1 MKLKIAL
8 VQMNVILGEKAV
20 NRGKVTSLLQDL
32 PEHCDFLVLPELWN
46 TGYDLGHLKTL
57 AETTKEESMAFL
69 REIAVNHKVNVIG
82 GSIAEKRDEDIYNM
96 LPVIDRKGEILCK
109 YRKVHLFPY
118 GIDEPA
124 VFEQGNEWG
133 LCETDCGVIGTMLC
147 YDLRFPA
154 FCRNLALRKADVIFV
169 PAQWPLARADHF
181 SALIK
186 ARAIENQ
193 LLVVGVNR
201 VGEDA
206 IAYGGGS
213 LAVAAD
219 GGEWMRCKDQ
229 EGLFVFEVDIA
240 KDNEMRE
247 KIPVYLDRRNILDE
261 IDNNM
266 I

>member
-8 VQMNVILGEKAV
+8 VQMHVALGEKAA
-20 NRGKVTSLLQDL
+20 NREKIATLLKNL
-32 PEHCDFLVLPELWN
+32 PDHCDFLVLPELWN
-46 TGYDLGHLKTL
+46 TGYDLDHLKTL
-57 AETTKEESMAFL
+57 AETTKEESMTFL
-69 REIAVNHKVNVIG
+69 REIAAKHKVNVIG
-82 GSIAEKRDEDIYNM
+82 GSIAEKRDEGIYNM
-96 LPVIDRKGEILCK
+96 LPVIDRKGEILGK

-124 VFEQGNEWG
+124 VFTEGDEWG
-133 LCETDCGVIGTMLC
+133 LCETDCGIIGTMLC

-154 FCRNLALRKADVIFV
+154 FCRNLALRKADIIFV

-181 SALIK
+181 STLIK

-201 VGEDA
+201 VGKDA

-219 GGEWMRCKDQ
+219 GEALMQCADR
-229 EGLFVFEVDIA
+229 EGLFVFEADME
-240 KDNEMRE
+240 KDKEFRK

>member
-8 VQMNVILGEKAV
+8 VQMNVALGKKVANREKII
-20 NRGKVTSLLQDL
+20 SLLQDL
-32 PEHCDFLVLPELWN
+32 PERCDFLVLPELWN
-46 TGYDLGHLKTL
+46 TGYDLKHLKAL

-69 REIAVNHKVNVIG
+69 REIAAKHKVNVIG
-82 GSIAEKRDEDIYNM
+82 GSIAEKRDEGIYNM
-96 LPVIDRKGEILCK
+96 LPVIDRKGELLHK

-124 VFEQGNEWG
+124 IFEQGNEWG
-133 LCETDCGVIGTMLC
+133 LCETDCGIIGTMLC

-154 FCRNLALRKADVIFV
+154 FCRNLALRKAEIIFV

-181 SALIK
+181 SALLK

-219 GGEWMRCKDQ
+219 GSELLQGDDR
-229 EGLFVFEVDIA
+229 EGLFVFETDIT
-240 KDNEMRE
+240 KDNEMRK
-247 KIPVYLDRRNILDE
+247 KIPVYHDRRNILDE